1 MANIL
6 STSKRAA
13 IAASLCEGNSIR
25 ATSRMVGCSKNT
37 VTKLLCDLGKACHEY
52 QDAALRGL
60 DCKRIEADEIWC
72 FCAMKAKTARRQG
85 RENDPTVGDV
95 WTFVGIDAETKLV
108 PSWLVGSRDAG
119 NAIEFMRDLQS
130 RLSHRVQLTTD
141 GHSMYLEAVEDAF
154 GADID
159 YAMLIKQ
166 YGEDPEEDKHKYS
179 PSKIRSQEVRVIQGE
194 PEGEGICTSY
204 VERQNLTMRMSMR
217 RFTRL
222 TNGFS
227 KKVENH
233 AHAVALH
240 YMAYNFVKPHTT
252 LTKNNG
258 GHPMTPAMAAGIAT
272 RPWKYEDLI
281 DRLLS
286 N

>member
-6 STSKRAA
+6 STQKRAA
-13 IAASLCEGNSIR
+13 LTASLCEGNSIR
-25 ATSRMVGCSKNT
+25 ATARMVGVSKNT
-37 VTKLLCDLGKACHEY
+37 VTKLLVDLGRACHAY
-52 QDAALRGL
+52 QDEMLRGL
-60 DCKRIEADEIWC
+60 SCKLIEADEIWC
-72 FCAMKAKTARRQG
+72 FCGMKAKTARRKG
-85 RENDPTVGDV
+85 RGDDPTVGDV

-108 PSWLVGSRDAG
+108 PTWLVGSRDAG
-119 NAIEFMRDLQS
+119 CAIEFMRDLQG
-130 RLSHRVQLTTD
+130 RLVHRVQMTTD

-159 YAMLIKQ
+159 YAMLIKV
-166 YGEDPEEDKHKYS
+166 YGEDPEADKKYS
-179 PSKIRSQEVRVIQGE
+179 PARIQSCEVRVIQGQ
-194 PEGEGICTSY
+194 PAGENICTSY

-240 YMAYNFVKPHTT
+240 YMVYNFVKPHGT
-252 LTKNNG
+252 LTKAAG
-258 GHPMTPAMAAGIAT
+258 GTPTTPAMAAGVAT
-272 RPWKYEDLI
+272 RPWTYEDVI
-281 DRLLS
+281 SELLS

>member
-25 ATSRMVGCSKNT
+25 ATTRMIGVSKNT
-37 VTKLLCDLGKACHEY
+37 VTKLLVDLGKACHEY
-52 QDAALRGL
+52 QDEALRGL
-60 DCKRIEADEIWC
+60 TCKRIEADEVWC
-72 FCAMKAKTARRQG
+72 FCGMKAKTARRKG

-95 WTFVGIDAETKLV
+95 WTFTAIDAETKLV

-119 NAIEFMRDLQS
+119 CAIEFMRDLQS
-130 RLSHRVQLTTD
+130 RLVHRVQMTTD

-159 YAMLIKQ
+159 YAMLIKV
-166 YGEDPEEDKHKYS
+166 YGEDPEADKKYS
-179 PSKIRSQEVRVIQGE
+179 PARIQSCEVRVIQGQ
-194 PEGEGICTSY
+194 PAGENICTSY

-222 TNGFS
+222 TNAFS

-240 YMAYNFVKPHTT
+240 YMACNFVKPHGT
-252 LTKNNG
+252 LTKSAG
-258 GHPMTPAMAAGIAT
+258 GTPTTPAMAAGVAT
-272 RPWKYEDLI
+272 RPWKYEEVI
-281 DRLLS
+281 ERLLS